1 MTRRTHIALLTSAA
15 ATVSPVFG
23 KDNTVLIAILQAS
36 QNEKKGVSL
45 YLRGQTLA
53 GIVVVLSIASAHA
66 VGALPGSAGSLPV
79 LFNLAGHFVTAWA
92 LATALR

>member
-53 GIVVVLSIASAHA
+53 GIVVKIEGDVVELRSREFSRILVRLESID
-66 VGALPGSAGSLPV
+66 GA
-79 LFNLAGHFVTAWA
+79 A
-92 LATALR
+92 LASV